1 MATKQK
7 QIKLTSE
14 ETADLTRL
22 ARLLAESKRDNIEIR
37 DLGHKYKDFVE
48 KHFDELI
55 ETVKVGN
62 LKLSLQISRKLV
74 VEEIS

>member
-1 MATKQK
+1 MATKK

-48 KHFDELI
+48 KHFDELL
-55 ETVKVGN
+55 ETVRIGN

>member
-48 KHFDELI
+48 KHFDELL
-55 ETVKVGN
+55 ETVRIGN

>member
-48 KHFDELI
+48 KHFDELL
-55 ETVKVGN
+55 ETVRIGN

-74 VEEIS
+74 VEELA

>member
-48 KHFDELI
+48 KHFDELL
-55 ETVKVGN
+55 ETVRIGN

-74 VEEIS
+74 VEEVS

>member
-1 MATKQK
+1 MTKQK

-48 KHFDELI
+48 KHFDELL
-55 ETVKVGN
+55 ETVRIGN